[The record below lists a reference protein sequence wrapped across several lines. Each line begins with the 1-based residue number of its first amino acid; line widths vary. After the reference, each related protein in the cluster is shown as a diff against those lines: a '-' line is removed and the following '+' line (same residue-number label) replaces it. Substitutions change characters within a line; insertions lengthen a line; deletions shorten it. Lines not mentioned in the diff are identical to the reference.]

1 MRRATNT
8 SRPWRV
14 AFESKKL
21 VRLAACMA
29 NCSRTSGIGLG
40 EECLMP
46 WCGEA
51 MKEFRQGGMQGAS
64 RACLIFH
71 LRPCVVSTGVLA
83 RGHDIPK
90 VRVESGLR
98 CIAGALRLQ
107 LRPAERSRGLH
118 PPGVAAKSR
127 SRAAPGRPHR
137 ACRGQGIRHDLCG
150 QGQLEGDGVRREV
163 LEACAHGHGPE
174 D

>member
-1 MRRATNT
+1 
-8 SRPWRV
+8 
-14 AFESKKL
+14 
-21 VRLAACMA
+21 
-29 NCSRTSGIGLG
+29 
-40 EECLMP
+40 MP

-118 PPGVAAKSR
+118 PPGVAALSAVKGR
-127 SRAAPGRPHR
+127 RQVGRTGRAGVKGFAMTFVDKGNWKEMESAVKFLKHVLM
-137 ACRGQGIRHDLCG
+137 ATDQKIETDLEEAVESYQKEQAAGARGG
-150 QGQLEGDGVRREV
+150 
-163 LEACAHGHGPE
+163 
-174 D
+174 